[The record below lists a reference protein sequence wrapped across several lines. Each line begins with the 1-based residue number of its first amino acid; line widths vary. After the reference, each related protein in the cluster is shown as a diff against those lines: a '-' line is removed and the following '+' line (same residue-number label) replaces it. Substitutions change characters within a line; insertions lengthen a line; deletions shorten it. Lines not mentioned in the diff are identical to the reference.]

1 MGNVKQVLTGLL
13 LLGALAGLAVVAM
26 ENRALQERV
35 AALEKGGS
43 TRTTA
48 PVASPST
55 PSPQMVALPDGGSA
69 RLEERLALLEKR
81 TGGAADPLPTSTT
94 TTAGDV
100 LPASTT
106 ADGAAG
112 ETPPVTE
119 AFKSAVLSVLKE
131 RDDKQKERDAERSK
145 MWQEG
150 MVERQI
156 SDLTERL
163 QLTDTQKEQIDLIF
177 KEGMDKAMK
186 VWAPLMNGGST
197 DQKLDRTA
205 IMAETEKL
213 TADVDGKAKTLL
225 TSEQS
230 VKYDEWRK
238 EQNQWMRTMGAG
250 GVRRR

>member
-35 AALEKGGS
+35 AALEAGSS
-43 TRTTA
+43 TRAAA
-48 PVASPST
+48 PVASPA
-55 PSPQMVALPDGGSA
+55 SPPPQVVALPDGGSS
-69 RLEERLALLEKR
+69 RLEERIALLEKR
-81 TGGAADPLPTSTT
+81 SGGAVDALPVSTT
-94 TTAGDV
+94 AAGDV
-100 LPASTT
+100 LPSSTT
-106 ADGAAG
+106 EESASEAA
-112 ETPPVTE
+112 PPVTE
-119 AFKSAVLSVLKE
+119 EFKKAVLSVLKE

-145 MWQEG
+145 AWQEG

-156 SDLTERL
+156 NDLTERL
-163 QLTDTQKEQIDLIF
+163 QLTETQRQQIDGIF
-177 KEGMDKAMK
+177 KEGMDRAMK
-186 VWAPLMNGGST
+186 VWAPMMGGAST
-197 DQKLDRTA
+197 DQKIDRTA

-213 TADVDGKAKTLL
+213 TAEVDGKAKTLL